1 MANRTGVYS
10 AFNGCGTTDPTESDI
25 KYFNTLKMWNE
36 SDKFDFNFTDSHSK
50 TSSVKDTSDKEK
62 TLLPRLQERLKL
74 SKVFFLIVTN
84 ETKNGSDVV
93 EFEIEKAVE
102 TYDVPIILAYAGEEI
117 LKEVTT
123 NHKNKLPKVLLDK
136 MKEGKV
142 KALFI
147 PFKMKAIKAAINF
160 FNVQN
165 TNLNNS
171 NYRYDK
177 TDSWD

>member
-1 MANRTGVYS
+1 MPNRTGVYA

-25 KYFNTLKMWNE
+25 RYFNTLKMWNE
-36 SDKFDFNFTDSHSK
+36 SDKIDFSFTDSHAK
-50 TSSVKDTSDKEK
+50 TSPVKDTSDKVK
-62 TLLPRLQERLKL
+62 TLFPRLQERLRL
-74 SKVFFLIVTN
+74 SKVFFLIVTD

-93 EFEIEKAVE
+93 KFEIEQAIE
-102 TYDVPIILAYAGEEI
+102 TYKLPIILVYTGEET

-123 NHKNKLPKVLLDK
+123 NHKNKLPKILLEK
-136 MKEGKV
+136 MKDGKV

-147 PFKMKAIKAAINF
+147 PFKLKAIKAAIKF

-165 TNLNNS
+165 TNLINS
-171 NYRYDK
+171 NYRYSK